1 MANKNES
8 DYAIYSCTMWVTGK
22 LIKLSLLV
30 FFVTESKKTR
40 NDGQDNS
47 SRVDDNYRR
56 LDSKL

>member
-1 MANKNES
+1 
-8 DYAIYSCTMWVTGK
+8 MWVTGK